1 MAKYQLAQLNI
12 AQMRYSDEAPEM
24 AEFLGNLDRINGLAD
39 ASPGFVWRLQDE
51 AGNATAY
58 RPFGDDLLVN
68 ISVWEDLDSL
78 RQFVFKTAHSD
89 IMKRRAEWFD
99 RAASEYLVLWWVPA
113 GHRPGEE
120 EASKKLDLL
129 RRQGPTDQAFSF
141 RQPFEPPGV

>member
-12 AQMRYSDEAPEM
+12 AQMRYPTEAEEM
-24 AEFLGNLDRINGLAD
+24 ADFTGNLDRINSLAD
-39 ASPGFVWRLQDE
+39 VSPGFVWRLQDE

-78 RQFVFKTAHSD
+78 REFVFRTAHSD

-99 RAASEYLVLWWVPA
+99 RMAADYLVLWWVPA
-113 GHRPGEE
+113 GHRPDEVEAGE
-120 EASKKLDLL
+120 KLDLL
-129 RRQGPTDQAFSF
+129 RRQGPTAEAFVF
-141 RQPFEPPGV
+141 RQPFDPPGV